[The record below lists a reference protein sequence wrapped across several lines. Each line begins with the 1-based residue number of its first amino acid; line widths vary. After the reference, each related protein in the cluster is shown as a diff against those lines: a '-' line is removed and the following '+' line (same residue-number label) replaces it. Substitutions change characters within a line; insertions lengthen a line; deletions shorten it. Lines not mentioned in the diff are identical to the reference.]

1 MKVWID
7 ISNAPHVRFFKDVI
21 KYLEAEGEDVI
32 VTARQFGDIHKLMEM
47 YDIDFISVGKHGVSL
62 YDKLRESTERVY
74 NLVDII
80 NGEKVDVALSK
91 HSIELPR
98 ISFGLGIPSLYVL
111 DNEHALA
118 ANKLT
123 LPLCDRIITPKI
135 IDMWKLMKFGADPNT
150 IISYDGTS
158 ELMHFKS
165 FEYND
170 NVFDDLNLELKH
182 PKTILMRPE
191 PSLASYLNTDCR
203 KSVLSP
209 IVDELKNVANILIL
223 PRFKEQAEIFEGIEN
238 VSILKPPVDT
248 SSIIKKSD
256 LVIGAGGTMN
266 REAAILQTP
275 VISCYPGDT
284 LSVDQ
289 YYINKGL
296 MFRSI
301 DTDEVIEKALDLIVK
316 PHEEI
321 DVETMDNAELM
332 ALLQAI
338 MQKLETDGSAEPVSE
353 GTAEEPVVNLT
364 EEPAPARFEIYENK
378 KITVEALPAYM
389 FIQKPTGG
397 SEKEHSEG
405 GGRNW
410 RDVLSDLYNNHRD
423 LLESQGVNV
432 SESLQNDLNNFG
444 QQISSGSMTEN
455 EVIDLL
461 DYWDKSYQ

>member
-32 VTARQFGDIHKLMEM
+32 VTGRQFGDIHKLMEM

-62 YDKLRESTERVY
+62 YDKLRESTTRVY
-74 NLVDII
+74 ELVDII
-80 NGEKVDVALSK
+80 HDEKVDVALSK

-158 ELMHFKS
+158 EIMHFKS

-170 NVFDDLNLELKH
+170 NVFNDLNLDLKH

-191 PSLASYLNTDCR
+191 PSLASYLDADCR

-209 IVDELKNVANILIL
+209 IVEELKNVANILIL
-223 PRFKEQAEIFEGIEN
+223 PRFKEQSEIFEGIEN
-238 VSILKPPVDT
+238 VSSL
-248 SSIIKKSD
+248 IKKCD

-275 VISCYPGDT
+275 VISCYPGET

-289 YYINKGL
+289 YYVNHGL
-296 MFRSI
+296 MYRSI
-301 DTDEVIEKALDLIVK
+301 DTDDVINKALEFIVNPHKHVDMKTDDLFQVI
-316 PHEEI
+316 I
-321 DVETMDNAELM
+321 D
-332 ALLQAI
+332 
-338 MQKLETDGSAEPVSE
+338 
-353 GTAEEPVVNLT
+353 NL
-364 EEPAPARFEIYENK
+364 Y
-378 KITVEALPAYM
+378 
-389 FIQKPTGG
+389 
-397 SEKEHSEG
+397 
-405 GGRNW
+405 
-410 RDVLSDLYNNHRD
+410 DLAKN
-423 LLESQGVNV
+423 G
-432 SESLQNDLNNFG
+432 
-444 QQISSGSMTEN
+444 
-455 EVIDLL
+455 
-461 DYWDKSYQ
+461 K

>member
-32 VTARQFGDIHKLMEM
+32 VTARQFGDIHKLLEM

-62 YDKLRESTERVY
+62 YDKLRESTSRVY

-80 NGEKVDVALSK
+80 NDEKVDVALSK

-111 DNEHALA
+111 DNEMALA

-123 LPLCDRIITPKI
+123 LPLCDRIIAPSS
-135 IDMWKLMKFGADPNT
+135 IDFWKLMKFGADPNT
-150 IISYDGTS
+150 IIPYEGTS

-170 NVFDDLNLELKH
+170 NVFEDLNLNLTH

-191 PSLASYLNTDCR
+191 PSLASYLDVDCR

-248 SSIIKKSD
+248 SSIIKKCD
-256 LVIGAGGTMN
+256 LVVGAGGTMN
-266 REAAILQTP
+266 RESAILQTP
-275 VISCYPGDT
+275 VISCYPGET

-289 YYINKGL
+289 YYVDKGL
-296 MFRSI
+296 MFRSH
-301 DTDEVIEKALDLIVK
+301 DTEEVIQKALEFIVK
-316 PHEEI
+316 PREKV
-321 DVETMDNAELM
+321 DV
-332 ALLQAI
+332 Q
-338 MQKLETDGSAEPVSE
+338 TDD
-353 GTAEEPVVNLT
+353 L
-364 EEPAPARFEIYENK
+364 FEIIIDNLY
-378 KITVEALPAYM
+378 
-389 FIQKPTGG
+389 
-397 SEKEHSEG
+397 
-405 GGRNW
+405 
-410 RDVLSDLYNNHRD
+410 DLAKN
-423 LLESQGVNV
+423 G
-432 SESLQNDLNNFG
+432 
-444 QQISSGSMTEN
+444 
-455 EVIDLL
+455 
-461 DYWDKSYQ
+461 K

>member
-32 VTARQFGDIHKLMEM
+32 VTARQFGDIHKLLET

-62 YDKLRESTERVY
+62 YDKLRESTQRVY

-80 NGEKVDVALSK
+80 HGERVDVALSK

-158 ELMHFKS
+158 ELMHFKTFKYNENI
-165 FEYND
+165 FE
-170 NVFDDLNLELKH
+170 DLNLDIVKN
-182 PKTILMRPE
+182 KTIFMRPE
-191 PSLASYLNTDCR
+191 PSLASYLDADCR

-209 IVDELKNVANILIL
+209 IVDVLKEYANILVL
-223 PRFKEQAEIFEGIEN
+223 PRFKEQAKIFEGIEN
-238 VSILKPPVDT
+238 VTILKTPVDT

-275 VISCYPGDT
+275 VISCYPGT
-284 LSVDQ
+284 CLSVDKF
-289 YYINKGL
+289 YIDQGL
-296 MFRSI
+296 MYRSN
-301 DTDEVIEKALDLIVK
+301 
-316 PHEEI
+316 
-321 DVETMDNAELM
+321 DVEDIIHKSLSFIVNPH
-332 ALLQAI
+332 
-338 MQKLETDGSAEPVSE
+338 KPV
-353 GTAEEPVVNLT
+353 TVKNDDLFNIVVEN
-364 EEPAPARFEIYENK
+364 IYDLNK
-378 KITVEALPAYM
+378 K
-389 FIQKPTGG
+389 
-397 SEKEHSEG
+397 
-405 GGRNW
+405 
-410 RDVLSDLYNNHRD
+410 
-423 LLESQGVNV
+423 
-432 SESLQNDLNNFG
+432 
-444 QQISSGSMTEN
+444 
-455 EVIDLL
+455 
-461 DYWDKSYQ
+461 

>member
-1 MKVWID
+1 MKVWVD

-21 KYLEAEGEDVI
+21 KYLENEGEDVI
-32 VTARQFGDIHKLMEM
+32 VTARQFGDIHKLLDM
-47 YDIDFISVGKHGVSL
+47 YEIDYISVGKHGVSL
-62 YDKLRESTERVY
+62 HDKLKESTQRVN

-80 NGEKVDVALSK
+80 YDEKVDVAISK

-135 IDMWKLMKFGADPNT
+135 IDMWQLMKFGADPNT

-165 FEYND
+165 FKYND
-170 NVFDDLNLELKH
+170 NVFKDLNLKFSH
-182 PKTILMRPE
+182 SKTILMRPE
-191 PSLASYLNTDCR
+191 PSLASYLNSDCR

-209 IVDELKNVANILIL
+209 IVDELKDMANILIL

-238 VSILKPPVDT
+238 VHILKPPVDT
-248 SSIIKKSD
+248 SSLIKKSD

-275 VISCYPGDT
+275 VISCYPGET

-296 MFRSI
+296 MYRSH
-301 DTDEVIEKALDLIVK
+301 DTQNVIRKALEFIVDSK
-316 PHEEI
+316 EKI
-321 DVETMDNAELM
+321 DVKTDDLFQVIIDNL
-332 ALLQAI
+332 
-338 MQKLETDGSAEPVSE
+338 
-353 GTAEEPVVNLT
+353 
-364 EEPAPARFEIYENK
+364 Y
-378 KITVEALPAYM
+378 
-389 FIQKPTGG
+389 
-397 SEKEHSEG
+397 
-405 GGRNW
+405 
-410 RDVLSDLYNNHRD
+410 DLAKN
-423 LLESQGVNV
+423 G
-432 SESLQNDLNNFG
+432 
-444 QQISSGSMTEN
+444 
-455 EVIDLL
+455 
-461 DYWDKSYQ
+461 K